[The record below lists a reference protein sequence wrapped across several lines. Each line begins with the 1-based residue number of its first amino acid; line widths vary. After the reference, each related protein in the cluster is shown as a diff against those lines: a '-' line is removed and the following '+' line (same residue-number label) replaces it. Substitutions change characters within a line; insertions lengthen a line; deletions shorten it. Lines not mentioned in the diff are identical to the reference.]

1 MMNAVA
7 GALTPTQTDEYL
19 RQFQCNGYHLAIDEL
34 ANYQRY
40 ANLLRATS
48 RRPSAATTIGAHRSR
63 QRGAGMEFDESRHY
77 QPGDDIRAIDWRV
90 TARTGKTHTKIFCE
104 EKERP
109 VVLAVDFLPSMLFG
123 SQFVFKHVQAA
134 HAASLL
140 AWHTVQSGDRVSS
153 LVFNSADQRISKL
166 QARAAGALRIIENL
180 ISHQPSAQRLATKVS
195 QQRYEAALSHLASV
209 VRPGSRV
216 YLFSDY
222 AALSKATLPHFA
234 AITRRCNLTAIQVVD
249 PMELQLPDASS
260 QLCLSDGFNQT
271 LLDLN
276 SNQQRHRYETE
287 QNRRMR
293 RIHTALKQLNVPV
306 RMVSTALP
314 ITHQIN
320 DGQLGVQI

>member
-1 MMNAVA
+1 MI
-7 GALTPTQTDEYL
+7 ALADATQSAQTNEYL
-19 RQFQCNGYHLAIDEL
+19 QQFQCNGYHLGIDEL

-40 ANLLRATS
+40 TNLLKVTS
-48 RRPSAATTIGAHRSR
+48 RTPSAATMIGAHRSR
-63 QRGAGMEFDESRHY
+63 HRGAGMEFDESRHY

-123 SQFVFKHVQAA
+123 SQFAFKHVQAA

-140 AWHTVQSGDRVSS
+140 AWHTVQTGDRVSS
-153 LVFNSADQRISKL
+153 FVFNATGEQVSKL
-166 QARAAGALRIIENL
+166 QARAAGALRVIENL
-180 ISHQPSAQRLATKVS
+180 VTHQPSTQRLPSKVS

-222 AALSKATLPHFA
+222 AALSKPTLPHLS
-234 AITRRCNLTAIQVVD
+234 AIARRCTVTAIQVVD

-271 LLDLN
+271 LVDLAN
-276 SNQQRHRYETE
+276 NKQRQRYETE
-287 QNRRMR
+287 QSQRMR
-293 RIHTALKQLNVPV
+293 RIHAALKQLDINV
-306 RMVSTALP
+306 RMLSAALP
-314 ITHQIN
+314 LTHQIN
-320 DGQLGVQI
+320 DGQLGVQV